1 MTFINALAFSLGLS
15 LRLTWSIILPVI
27 GIAAI
32 LGVPLVFPF

>member
-1 MTFINALAFSLGLS
+1 MPVIDALAFSLGLS

-32 LGVPLVFPF
+32 LGVPIAYPF